1 MSSGAESHEMRTPQK
16 YCKLHTSEEIKAF
29 CKNDLCSIWF
39 KCLLGEHRNHDVVM
53 LEDLSIEDLKDKVV
67 DFHEKVDEQVHKLS
81 HISERVASIKENYD
95 KKFEGLF
102 NKFKDIENKFLNGYF
117 EEMVLGELKNSKEKQ
132 KDIVKRVTF
141 VLEKI
146 EAISK
151 EIEVLRENPH
161 DFFLF
166 ENIRNKIEL
175 VYKELN
181 GEERELKKLSWTIA
195 DYSEVDIKEKFS
207 ELLQN
212 TFILKKS
219 YTSAKNVHYFE
230 WGSKYIH
237 FYEVEKLTQQR
248 VSLNIEFNI
257 PKFWRTVV
265 TDEGRIFCIGGRH
278 QDNVCW
284 DWMLEYIESKKT
296 LVYRSPLLFRRSDF
310 TALYSERGLIYV
322 IGGNDAKSFYT
333 ACEKYDIQNDTW
345 SRIADLNVA
354 RDSAASW
361 IINNKYIYVFSGR
374 TKFEKKEI
382 TDTIEMYDIDLNLW
396 RMVNLNPNSTWIA
409 CDLAMCM
416 PIDTKTILLFGGFD
430 KTSRTQDCFYFH
442 IDSNLMEKTNSL
454 PKVGS
459 FSNYVFNF
467 DGFLYVVGW
476 NNTTKNLYS
485 YNIAERTWKIEN
497 KFGI

>member
-1 MSSGAESHEMRTPQK
+1 MDSDTERSQMF
-16 YCKLHTSEEIKAF
+16 CKIHASEDIKAF
-29 CKNDLCSIWF
+29 CMNDLYSVCF
-39 KCLLGEHRNHDVVM
+39 KCLLEEHRDHEVVL
-53 LEDLSIEDLKDKVV
+53 LEDLHNSMGDLKDKVPS
-67 DFHEKVDEQVHKLS
+67 FHDKVDEQVHKLS
-81 HISERVASIKENYD
+81 HINDRVSSIKENYD
-95 KKFEGLF
+95 KKFEGLL

-117 EEMVLGELKNSKEKQ
+117 EDMVLGELKNSKEKQ
-132 KDIVKRVTF
+132 KEIVETVQG

-146 EAISK
+146 EGIGK
-151 EIEVLRENPH
+151 EIQNLRECPQ

-166 ENIRNKIEL
+166 ENIRNQIEQ

-181 GEERELKKLSWTIA
+181 IEERELKKLSCTIA
-195 DYSEVDIKEKFS
+195 DYSEVDINDKFS

-219 YTSAKNVHYFE
+219 YTSSKNVHYFE
-230 WGSKYIH
+230 WGTKHIH
-237 FYEVEKLTQQR
+237 FYEVEKQNSEKVTL
-248 VSLNIEFNI
+248 SIDFNI
-257 PKFWRTVV
+257 PKFCRTVV

-278 QDNVCW
+278 QDNVCC
-284 DWMLEYIESKKT
+284 DWMLEYLDNEKS

-354 RDSAASW
+354 RDSAASC

-396 RMVNLNPNSTWIA
+396 RMVNLNPSSTWIA

-430 KTSRTQDCFYFH
+430 KTARTQDCFYFH

-459 FSNYVFNF
+459 FSNYVFSF
-467 DGFLYVVGW
+467 DGYLYVVGW

-485 YNIAERTWKIEN
+485 YNIAERTWKIETR
-497 KFGI
+497 FAI